1 VWLARAWPK
10 AFKDKNDTPRH
21 SFHSL
26 AFIDSF
32 MRRYEPVSS
41 AFLGGTVPSI
51 FGTTLAP
58 DKSLSAKLQKK
69 KDDSCRYS
77 SHHLSLYKSFCPTY
91 LNLFLAELKNSS
103 LTRTNRS
110 FFGTCLIIDLS
121 GFTRLSADLCD
132 QGATGIDE
140 LRQIISL
147 YFGSFVEI
155 ITSMGGDG
163 MLNPL
168 SFSLSYRY

>member
-1 VWLARAWPK
+1 
-10 AFKDKNDTPRH
+10 
-21 SFHSL
+21 
-26 AFIDSF
+26 
-32 MRRYEPVSS
+32 MRRDEPISS

-51 FGTTLAP
+51 FATTLAP

-69 KDDSCRYS
+69 KDESCKFS
-77 SHHLSLYKSFCPTY
+77 SHHLSLYKSFCPSY
-91 LNLFLAELKNSS
+91 LNILLRGFKNSV
-103 LTRTNRS
+103 LARTNRS

-155 ITSMGGDG
+155 ISSMGGDG
-163 MLNPL
+163 RLYTFVLTNQK
-168 SFSLSYRY
+168 